1 MRREAARGGLPMS
14 VRELLAELAGIG
26 ETVLLYQGGRGRPR
40 AHRMLTET
48 SPVQDKLTEIFSLA
62 RYAPRR

>member
-1 MRREAARGGLPMS
+1 MS
-14 VRELLAELAGIG
+14 VRELLTELTGIG
-26 ETVLLYQGGRGRPR
+26 ETVLLYQGGRGRPT

-48 SPVQDKLTEIFSLA
+48 SPVQDELTEVFNLA